1 MALPEQLFSRI
12 KNKSGCGEKFKG
24 PRHKKRDDDSI
35 KRHQKIDE
43 KRTGRF
49 RCGSIDLAAKTEEI
63 KSAFIGSKM
72 LEKICKLME
81 KYRFSDKANQLA
93 KTIPS
98 ESFRQCLQ
106 LKFSKQGKQVIIP
119 SFMAH
124 PAPAP
129 MP

>member
-1 MALPEQLFSRI
+1 MEKNSRDQDIKKEMTTALNAIKKLMKKERAVLDVGQL
-12 KNKSGCGEKFKG
+12 E
-24 PRHKKRDDDSI
+24 
-35 KRHQKIDE
+35 
-43 KRTGRF
+43 T
-49 RCGSIDLAAKTEEI
+49 LAAKTEEI

-106 LKFSKQGKQVIIP
+106 LKFLASKANKL
-119 SFMAH
+119 
-124 PAPAP
+124 
-129 MP
+129 